1 MDLTKIGTS
10 SEHARVARLLTGVLL
25 RGAALAHVRSRV
37 SVLAL
42 CAFSD
47 GASHELSQS

>member
-10 SEHARVARLLTGVLL
+10 SEHARVARSLTGVLL
-25 RGAALAHVRSRV
+25 RGAALACVHSRV

-42 CAFSD
+42 HAFSD
-47 GASHELSQS
+47 GVSCELSWL